1 MVWQLIAWAAV
12 FAVCI
17 VAEMISLGLTTIWFA
32 GGALVAFITA
42 CFHVPVPVQII
53 IFAIVSLI
61 LLFTT
66 RPFAKNYFN
75 KQMQKTNVES
85 LIGEYAV
92 VIETIDNLHTT
103 GHVKVGGMEWT
114 ARSKNNEIIPV
125 DTIVKIEE
133 VSGVKLI
140 VSISQEI
147 NKQ

>member
-12 FAVCI
+12 FAVCMI
-17 VAEMISLGLTTIWFA
+17 AEMISLGLTTIWFA

-42 CFHVPVPVQII
+42 FFHVPLTAQII
-53 IFAIVSLI
+53 IFAVVSLV

-92 VIETIDNLHTT
+92 VIETIDNIHSA

-114 ARSKNNEIIPV
+114 ARSKNNEIIPA

-140 VSISQEI
+140 VSIKQEL
-147 NKQ
+147 NKE